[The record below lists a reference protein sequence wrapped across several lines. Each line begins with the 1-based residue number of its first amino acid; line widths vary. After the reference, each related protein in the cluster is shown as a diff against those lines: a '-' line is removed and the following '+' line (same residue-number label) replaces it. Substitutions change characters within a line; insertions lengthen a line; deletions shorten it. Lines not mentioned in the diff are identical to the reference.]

1 MTVTERMKM
10 SVRKMQRGI
19 YGISDAEYE
28 INCII
33 EDEVN
38 NAVDGDDIEAANQRI
53 EMTRKLKR
61 KAWRMLL
68 EATK

>member
-10 SVRKMQRGI
+10 TIRRMQRGV

-33 EDEVN
+33 EDEVKN
-38 NAVDGDDIEAANQRI
+38 TVDGNDIEAANRRI

-68 EATK
+68 DATK

>member
-10 SVRKMQRGI
+10 SIRRMQRGF

-33 EDEVN
+33 EDEVKN
-38 NAVDGDDIEAANQRI
+38 TVDGDGIEAANRRI

-68 EATK
+68 DATK